1 MEFPER
7 VRFAARFGATR
18 FIPMFIGLYIPT
30 YILLTIIGPLQAV
43 IASHVFLGSFITWIL
58 FKEEERFENVS
69 DGRLLLVAFAYWLG
83 FLIFNIG
90 IFIAYGVLK
99 IWDQ

>member
-1 MEFPER
+1 MVLLVGFPDR

-43 IASHVFLGSFITWIL
+43 IASHVFLAPLS
-58 FKEEERFENVS
+58 
-69 DGRLLLVAFAYWLG
+69 LG
-83 FLIFNIG
+83 YFLRKKND
-90 IFIAYGVLK
+90 LEM
-99 IWDQ
+99 